1 MVSDKATN
9 LACMKLN
16 VRCLTILSTVVFTHV
31 NAQPIPPVKEQKI
44 EPAAVIPLTD
54 RIVKKSDENHPI
66 VLSNDSTGVFY
77 LNKIYRDSL
86 TFKKLSE
93 TASENFVIALTD
105 FDVKIGL
112 QHTIVKDKDKII
124 LLNLRK
130 GCIQSYDCKALE
142 SKIRCPQ
149 ISNTKIKLDKYER
162 LVRIEKDNQNVYLV
176 SYNFKSSCQKFYLLN
191 TENNA
196 VKLLYVNYNPFVEIF
211 FSDDNVSNYS
221 FYNNKLALTDF
232 YTGNTLI
239 INLSNS
245 HIDSVKAPFLL
256 CEKPPTLATFHRFKQ
271 QYEKHNTWA
280 NYDSLM
286 NLVYNYNRTVNS
298 FFLND
303 STLLIV
309 VGFKDLNS
317 SPFEMIGVNVST
329 QRTIFEQHRPRA
341 ISVKDT
347 VNLSNMPIFL
357 RHEESNYIGDGTI
370 YVYKEIPALNKHNFI
385 EFYDIIN
392 QEWGPKIGTFIL
404 YKNTISP

>member
-1 MVSDKATN
+1 
-9 LACMKLN
+9 MKLN
-16 VRCLTILSTVVFTHV
+16 LLCLTILSTVVFTQV
-31 NAQPIPPVKEQKI
+31 NGQREIPIRQQKI
-44 EPAAVIPLTD
+44 EPVAVIPLTD

-66 VLSNDSTGVFY
+66 ILSNDSSGVFY
-77 LNKIYRDSL
+77 LNQIYRDSL

-93 TASENFVIALTD
+93 TSSQNFVIALTD

-112 QHTIVKDKDKII
+112 QHTVVKDKNKII

-130 GCIQSYDCKALE
+130 GSIQSYDCK
-142 SKIRCPQ
+142 SHGNITRCPQ

-162 LVRIEKDNQNVYLV
+162 LVRIEKDNQNVYLL

-196 VKLLYVNYNPFVEIF
+196 IKLFYVNYNPFVEIF

-245 HIDSVKAPFLL
+245 HIDSVKAPFVL
-256 CEKPPTLATFHRFKQ
+256 CKKPPTLATFHSLKQ

-303 STLLIV
+303 TTLLIV
-309 VGFKDLNS
+309 VRFKDLNS
-317 SPFEMIGVNVST
+317 GPFEMIAVNVST
-329 QRTIFEQHRPRA
+329 QRTLFEQSSHRA
-341 ISVKDT
+341 TSAKDT

-357 RHEESNYIGDGTI
+357 QYEESNYIGDGTI
-370 YVYKEIPALNKHNFI
+370 YVYKEIPELNKHNSMG
-385 EFYDIIN
+385 FYDIIN
-392 QEWGPKIGTFIL
+392 QEWGPKMGTFIL
-404 YKNTISP
+404 YKSVIVP

>member
-1 MVSDKATN
+1 MKVN
-9 LACMKLN
+9 LL
-16 VRCLTILSTVVFTHV
+16 CLTILSTVVFTHV
-31 NAQPIPPVKEQKI
+31 NGQREIPIRQQKI
-44 EPAAVIPLTD
+44 EPVAVIPLTD

-66 VLSNDSTGVFY
+66 ILSNDSSGVFY
-77 LNKIYRDSL
+77 LNQIYRDSL

-93 TASENFVIALTD
+93 TSSENFVIALTD

-112 QHTIVKDKDKII
+112 QHTVVKDKNKII

-130 GCIQSYDCKALE
+130 GSIQSYDCK
-142 SKIRCPQ
+142 SHGNITRCPQ

-162 LVRIEKDNQNVYLV
+162 LVRIEKDNQNVYLL
-176 SYNFKSSCQKFYLLN
+176 SYNFKSSCQNFYRLN

-196 VKLLYVNYNPFVEIF
+196 IKLLYVNYNPFVEIF

-245 HIDSVKAPFLL
+245 HIDSVKAPFVL
-256 CEKPPTLATFHRFKQ
+256 CKKPPTLATFHSLKQ

-303 STLLIV
+303 TTLLIV
-309 VGFKDLNS
+309 VRFKDLNS
-317 SPFEMIGVNVST
+317 GPFEMIAVNVST
-329 QRTIFEQHRPRA
+329 QRTLFEQSSHRA
-341 ISVKDT
+341 TSAKDT

-357 RHEESNYIGDGTI
+357 RHEESNYNGDGTI
-370 YVYKEIPALNKHNFI
+370 YVYKEIPELNKHNSM

-392 QEWGPKIGTFIL
+392 QEWGPKMGAFIL
-404 YKNTISP
+404 YKSVISP

>member
-1 MVSDKATN
+1 
-9 LACMKLN
+9 MKLN
-16 VRCLTILSTVVFTHV
+16 LLCLTILSTVVFTHV
-31 NAQPIPPVKEQKI
+31 NGQREIPIRQQKI
-44 EPAAVIPLTD
+44 EPVAVIPLTD

-66 VLSNDSTGVFY
+66 ILSNDSSGVFY
-77 LNKIYRDSL
+77 LNQIYRDSL

-93 TASENFVIALTD
+93 TSTQNFVIALTD

-112 QHTIVKDKDKII
+112 QHTVVKDKNKII

-130 GCIQSYDCKALE
+130 GSIQSYGCK
-142 SKIRCPQ
+142 SHGNITRCPQ

-162 LVRIEKDNQNVYLV
+162 LVRIEKDNQNVYLL

-196 VKLLYVNYNPFVEIF
+196 IKLLYVNYNPFVEIF

-245 HIDSVKAPFLL
+245 HIDSVKAPFVL
-256 CEKPPTLATFHRFKQ
+256 CKKPPTLATFHSLKQ

-298 FFLND
+298 FFIND
-303 STLLIV
+303 TTLLIV
-309 VGFKDLNS
+309 VRFKDLNS
-317 SPFEMIGVNVST
+317 GPFEMIAVNVST
-329 QRTIFEQHRPRA
+329 QRTLFEQSSHRA
-341 ISVKDT
+341 TSAKDT

-370 YVYKEIPALNKHNFI
+370 YVYKEIPELNKHNSM

-392 QEWGPKIGTFIL
+392 QEWGPKMGAFIL
-404 YKNTISP
+404 YKSVISP

>member
-1 MVSDKATN
+1 
-9 LACMKLN
+9 MKLN
-16 VRCLTILSTVVFTHV
+16 LLCLTILSTVVFTQV
-31 NAQPIPPVKEQKI
+31 NGQREIPIRQQKI
-44 EPAAVIPLTD
+44 EPVAVIPLTD

-66 VLSNDSTGVFY
+66 ILSNDSSGVFY
-77 LNKIYRDSL
+77 LNQIYRDSL

-93 TASENFVIALTD
+93 TSSQNFVIALTD

-112 QHTIVKDKDKII
+112 QHTVVKDKNKII

-130 GCIQSYDCKALE
+130 GSIQSYDCK
-142 SKIRCPQ
+142 SHGNITRCPQ

-162 LVRIEKDNQNVYLV
+162 LVRIEKDNQNVYLL

-196 VKLLYVNYNPFVEIF
+196 IKLFYVNYNPFVEIF

-245 HIDSVKAPFLL
+245 HIDSVKAPFVL
-256 CEKPPTLATFHRFKQ
+256 CKKPPTLATFHSLKQ

-303 STLLIV
+303 TTLLIV
-309 VGFKDLNS
+309 VRFKDLNS
-317 SPFEMIGVNVST
+317 GPFEMIAVNVST
-329 QRTIFEQHRPRA
+329 QRTLFEQSSHRA
-341 ISVKDT
+341 TSAKDT

-357 RHEESNYIGDGTI
+357 QYEESNYIGDGTI
-370 YVYKEIPALNKHNFI
+370 YVYKEIPELNKHNSMG
-385 EFYDIIN
+385 FYDIIN
-392 QEWGPKIGTFIL
+392 QEWGPKMGTFIL
-404 YKNTISP
+404 YKSVISP

>member
-1 MVSDKATN
+1 
-9 LACMKLN
+9 MKLN
-16 VRCLTILSTVVFTHV
+16 LLCLTILSTVVFTQV
-31 NAQPIPPVKEQKI
+31 NGQREIPIRQQKI
-44 EPAAVIPLTD
+44 EPVAVIPLTD

-66 VLSNDSTGVFY
+66 ILSNDSSGVFY
-77 LNKIYRDSL
+77 LNQIYRDSL

-93 TASENFVIALTD
+93 TSSQNFVIALTD

-112 QHTIVKDKDKII
+112 QHTVVKDKNKII

-130 GCIQSYDCKALE
+130 GSIQSYDCK
-142 SKIRCPQ
+142 SHGNITRCPQ

-162 LVRIEKDNQNVYLV
+162 LVRIEKDNQNVYLL

-196 VKLLYVNYNPFVEIF
+196 IKLFYVNYNPFVEIF

-245 HIDSVKAPFLL
+245 HIDSVKAPFVL
-256 CEKPPTLATFHRFKQ
+256 CKKPPTLATFHSLKQ

-303 STLLIV
+303 TTLLIV
-309 VGFKDLNS
+309 VRFKDLNS
-317 SPFEMIGVNVST
+317 GPFEMIAVNVST
-329 QRTIFEQHRPRA
+329 QRTLFEQSSHRA
-341 ISVKDT
+341 TSAKDT

-357 RHEESNYIGDGTI
+357 QYEESNYIGDGTI
-370 YVYKEIPALNKHNFI
+370 YVYKEIPELNKHNSM

-392 QEWGPKIGTFIL
+392 QEWGPKMGAFIL
-404 YKNTISP
+404 YKSVIVP

>member
-1 MVSDKATN
+1 
-9 LACMKLN
+9 MKLN
-16 VRCLTILSTVVFTHV
+16 LLCLTILSTVVFTHV
-31 NAQPIPPVKEQKI
+31 NGQREIPIRQQKI
-44 EPAAVIPLTD
+44 EPVAVIPLTD

-66 VLSNDSTGVFY
+66 ILSNDSSGVFY
-77 LNKIYRDSL
+77 LNHIYRDSL

-93 TASENFVIALTD
+93 TSSENFVIALTD

-112 QHTIVKDKDKII
+112 QHTVVKDKNKII

-130 GCIQSYDCKALE
+130 GSIQSYDCKARGHI
-142 SKIRCPQ
+142 IRCPQ

-196 VKLLYVNYNPFVEIF
+196 VKLLYIYYNPFVEIF

-232 YTGNTLI
+232 YTGNTLF

-245 HIDSVKAPFLL
+245 HIDSVKAPFVL
-256 CEKPPTLATFHRFKQ
+256 CKKAPTLATFHSLKQ

-303 STLLIV
+303 ATLLIV
-309 VGFKDLNS
+309 VRFKDLNS
-317 SPFEMIGVNVST
+317 GPFEMIAVNVST
-329 QRTIFEQHRPRA
+329 QRTLFEQSSHRA
-341 ISVKDT
+341 TSAKDT

-370 YVYKEIPALNKHNFI
+370 YVYKEIPALNKHNSM

-392 QEWGPKIGTFIL
+392 QEWGPKMGAFIL
-404 YKNTISP
+404 YKSVISP

>member
-1 MVSDKATN
+1 
-9 LACMKLN
+9 MKLN
-16 VRCLTILSTVVFTHV
+16 LLCLTILSTVVFTQV
-31 NAQPIPPVKEQKI
+31 NGQREIPIRQQKI
-44 EPAAVIPLTD
+44 EPVAVIPLTD

-66 VLSNDSTGVFY
+66 ILSNDSSGVFY
-77 LNKIYRDSL
+77 LNQIYRDSL
-86 TFKKLSE
+86 TFKKLSK
-93 TASENFVIALTD
+93 TSSQNFVIALTD

-112 QHTIVKDKDKII
+112 QHTVVKDKNKII

-130 GCIQSYDCKALE
+130 GSIQSYDCK
-142 SKIRCPQ
+142 SHGNITRCPQ

-162 LVRIEKDNQNVYLV
+162 LVRIEKDNQNVYLL

-196 VKLLYVNYNPFVEIF
+196 IKLFYVNYNPFVEIF

-245 HIDSVKAPFLL
+245 HIDSVKAPFVL
-256 CEKPPTLATFHRFKQ
+256 CKKPPTLATFHSLKQ

-303 STLLIV
+303 TTLLIV
-309 VGFKDLNS
+309 VRFKDLNS
-317 SPFEMIGVNVST
+317 GPFEMIAVNVST
-329 QRTIFEQHRPRA
+329 QRTLFEQSSHRA
-341 ISVKDT
+341 TSAKDT

-357 RHEESNYIGDGTI
+357 QYEESNYIGDGTI
-370 YVYKEIPALNKHNFI
+370 YVYKEIPELNKHNSMG
-385 EFYDIIN
+385 FYDIIN
-392 QEWGPKIGTFIL
+392 QEWGPKMGTFIL
-404 YKNTISP
+404 YKSVIVP